1 MIRTVLACLLLSACS
16 IPLDKGLHV
25 AAGSVAYGAQKAIM
39 PGRMRDTPLQR
50 CALATAAGI
59 AKEAY
64 DATGRGHVEAA
75 DLAVTVG
82 GCLLTDLVVEGL
94 K

>member
-1 MIRTVLACLLLSACS
+1 MTRILLICLTLSACS
-16 IPLDKGLHV
+16 IPLDKGFHV
-25 AAGSVAYGAQKAIM
+25 AGGSIAYGAQEALM
-39 PGRMRDTPLQR
+39 PDRMRDTPLER
-50 CALATAAGI
+50 CALATALGV

-82 GCLLTDLVVEGL
+82 GCLLTDLIVEGW
-94 K
+94 